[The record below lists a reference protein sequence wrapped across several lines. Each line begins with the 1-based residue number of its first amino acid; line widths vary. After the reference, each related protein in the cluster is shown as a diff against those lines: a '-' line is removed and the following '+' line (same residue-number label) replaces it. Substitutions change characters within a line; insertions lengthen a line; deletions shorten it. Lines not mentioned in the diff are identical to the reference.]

1 MASERGGMMDDLIRR
16 STLIK
21 SMENKYQ
28 VADKTGL
35 NAVGLDCG
43 FIITERIIN
52 EQPTAYD
59 VEAVLNELENMRAKP
74 AELVYDVPL
83 IENIIEIVKKGGV
96 K

>member
-1 MASERGGMMDDLIRR
+1 MGRLIDADEYCAKHCVRNCSESQR
-16 STLIK
+16 SACSLGTI
-21 SMENKYQ
+21 
-28 VADKTGL
+28 
-35 NAVGLDCG
+35 
-43 FIITERIIN
+43 
-52 EQPTAYD
+52 PTAYD